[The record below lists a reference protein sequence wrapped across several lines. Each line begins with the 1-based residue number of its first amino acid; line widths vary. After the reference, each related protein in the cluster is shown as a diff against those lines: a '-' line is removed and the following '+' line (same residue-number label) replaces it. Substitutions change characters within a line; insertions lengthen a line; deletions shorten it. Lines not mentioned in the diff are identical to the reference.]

1 MTKQRF
7 GCGADALVG
16 RNRFRN
22 LVKLR
27 RPVVC
32 VNVRAVEGAGDDS
45 SRILTYFVSS
55 LGLGWGG
62 ELMFVV
68 SDALVA
74 PVRPSLVDSCV
85 RVPRG
90 LIRGRSSKRDEDD
103 DRNPTP
109 SHAQ

>member
-1 MTKQRF
+1 M
-7 GCGADALVG
+7 
-16 RNRFRN
+16 
-22 LVKLR
+22 
-27 RPVVC
+27 
-32 VNVRAVEGAGDDS
+32 NVRAVEGAGDDS
-45 SRILTYFVSS
+45 SRTLTYFVSS

-74 PVRPSLVDSCV
+74 PVRPSLVDSCA
-85 RVPRG
+85 RV
-90 LIRGRSSKRDEDD
+90 LRGRSSKRDEND